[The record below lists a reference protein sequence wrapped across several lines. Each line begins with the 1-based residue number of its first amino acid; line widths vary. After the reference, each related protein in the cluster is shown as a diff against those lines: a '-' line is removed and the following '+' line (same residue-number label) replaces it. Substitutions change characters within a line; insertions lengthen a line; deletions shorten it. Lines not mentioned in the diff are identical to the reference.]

1 MQKISVYIAD
11 NQTIT
16 RRGSSSLI
24 EEHYNNN
31 AEITYLS
38 SKEDLLQCLLTN
50 PPHLL
55 IIDFDL
61 FDFKNLN
68 ELIEIK
74 NKFSSVGIMIFTDN
88 QSPEDIVT
96 LVNSGISVY
105 LLKTCTEQEFIEGIN
120 ATLAGKKFFSG
131 EILDIL
137 FDQRSKSKSPSETG
151 KLTLSEIEI
160 VKLIAQGLTTKE
172 IALHKHLSFH
182 TIITHRKNI
191 FRKLAISNQSE
202 LVMYAMRAGII
213 DTMDYYI

>member
-16 RRGSSSLI
+16 RRGCSSII
-24 EEHYNNN
+24 EQHYGNNV
-31 AEITYLS
+31 EITYIP
-38 SKEDLLQCLLTN
+38 SKDDLLNNLLN
-50 PPHLL
+50 KQPHLL

-61 FDFKNLN
+61 FDFKNLT

-88 QSPEDIVT
+88 QSPDDI
-96 LVNSGISVY
+96 LSIVNSGITVY
-105 LLKTCTEQEFIEGIN
+105 LLKTCTEQEFTEGMN
-120 ATLAGKKFFSG
+120 AVLSGRKFFSS
-131 EILDIL
+131 EILDVL
-137 FDQRSKSKSPSETG
+137 FDQRSKPKTTPETG

-160 VKLIAQGLTTKE
+160 VRLIAQGLTTKE

-202 LVMYAMRAGII
+202 LIMYAMRAGII
-213 DTMDYYI
+213 DTMP